1 MWPKTRHISYS
12 EWWFDPQSDFFNY
25 DIENLELNINGDA
38 TKKSWTRNQ
47 SWALEHA
54 NADYIVTPTEWQKE
68 QLPKLFR
75 DNCHTI
81 FDGIDTNIFKYANRR
96 RESKIRKLTYG
107 TRGMDPMRCFPQF
120 IKELPDLLTHFPDIV
135 VEIAGNDEASYGS
148 GKPKNGKFKS
158 WGSWAKKYLE
168 AKNVSERVK
177 WLGYLEPKMYIN
189 WLQSSDCHVYLTH
202 PFVASW
208 SLVEAFCCGLPIIT
222 SDIRA
227 TREICRYDP
236 LTIYTDHREKGF
248 LKRAFISMADRIKAN
263 GEARAMRSRASYRF
277 SRDSALEKWER
288 LWLV

>member
-1 MWPKTRHISYS
+1 
-12 EWWFDPQSDFFNY
+12 
-25 DIENLELNINGDA
+25 
-38 TKKSWTRNQ
+38 
-47 SWALEHA
+47 
-54 NADYIVTPTEWQKE
+54 
-68 QLPKLFR
+68 
-75 DNCHTI
+75 
-81 FDGIDTNIFKYANRR
+81 
-96 RESKIRKLTYG
+96 
-107 TRGMDPMRCFPQF
+107 MDPMRCFPQF
-120 IKELPDLLTHFPDIV
+120 IEELPDLLTQFPDII

-148 GKPKNGKFKS
+148 GKPKNGKFQS

-236 LTIYTDHREKGF
+236 LTIYTDHRERGF